1 MFSFFRSAP
10 KPSPG
15 EATATDDRRS
25 EPRFST
31 RSEIVLLIET
41 PQPLQVH
48 ARLIDQS
55 DSGFRA
61 AHMYPA
67 LASGQLLRCRLDA
80 TEVTVRVI
88 WNRILEEQMESG
100 FRIEPDPPPHTKT
113 PD

>member
-1 MFSFFRSAP
+1 MFSFFKSAP
-10 KPSPG
+10 KISPG

-25 EPRFST
+25 EPRVSA
-31 RSEIVLLIET
+31 RSEILLLVET
-41 PQPLQVH
+41 PQPLQVR

-67 LASGQLLRCRLDA
+67 LASGQLLRCRLDGA
-80 TEVTVRVI
+80 EVTVRVI

-100 FRIEPDPPPHTKT
+100 FRIERDPLPQVKT